1 MLTPEANGSGF
12 SVAVGGVRSQ
22 GFELTAAG
30 QITPEIKLLAGYVYA
45 EAVVTEDPTLPAG
58 TPLINVPRH
67 SGSLLAVH
75 EVQAGPW
82 KGLGLGGGVRGV
94 GERAADAVNSF
105 SLPAYIA
112 VDALAYYRYENFRF
126 GLNIENVFDTEY
138 YESSLNRFR
147 VYPGAPRRFTGT
159 MTVRF

>member
-1 MLTPEANGSGF
+1 MLL
-12 SVAVGGVRSQ
+12 RLHQ
-22 GFELTAAG
+22 
-30 QITPEIKLLAGYVYA
+30 LA
-45 EAVVTEDPTLPAG
+45 TRLDRLF
-58 TPLINVPRH
+58 
-67 SGSLLAVH
+67 
-75 EVQAGPW
+75 
-82 KGLGLGGGVRGV
+82 

>member
-1 MLTPEANGSGF
+1 M
-12 SVAVGGVRSQ
+12 
-22 GFELTAAG
+22 
-30 QITPEIKLLAGYVYA
+30 
-45 EAVVTEDPTLPAG
+45 VTEDPTLPAG